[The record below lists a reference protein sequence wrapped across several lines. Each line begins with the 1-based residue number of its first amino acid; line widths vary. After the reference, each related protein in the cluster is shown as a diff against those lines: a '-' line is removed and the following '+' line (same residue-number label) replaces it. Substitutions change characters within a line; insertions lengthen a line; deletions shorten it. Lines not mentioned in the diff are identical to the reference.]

1 MAGRGNNNG
10 GSSSSLSDLRDM
22 EEKLK
27 CFVCKKM
34 LQQPTSLTCGHIFCK
49 ECIPKY
55 MVSVCPI
62 CKARFLSKNLK
73 PAVHIE
79 EMLKK
84 YQEMEATL
92 KIQNSDNGSQVDSFT
107 GESSFILIPQSIQ
120 KGNGLL
126 INKSCQQASPVF
138 QKRVRGLGINSYD
151 TLSSKL
157 TREEARDSPAVVSTP
172 SKSSTTAVPSQ
183 GHVPAGDIEFLPPP
197 PNSKMVANTSCTK
210 GSCPAPCTNPSTHRN
225 EKTERK
231 ELAWSSVKRLKLTS
245 FRIPVGLYED
255 ECIFCHSFRRNLEG
269 YGDLLCIQRG
279 KVVTGPDSSSKA
291 KVIYAHENCILWD
304 PVIYYKGDELMNL
317 RREIERSSKLR
328 CAKCGLNG
336 AALGCFYEHCPKSYH
351 PPCAYQ
357 VDGCRWDT
365 VNYCV
370 LCPDH
375 VSEKLPCDSDPTIS
389 DKAGNGNGRTSSEG
403 TLKTR

>member
-1 MAGRGNNNG
+1 MAERGNNNG

-27 CFVCKKM
+27 CFVW
-34 LQQPTSLTCGHIFCK
+34 

-55 MVSVCPI
+55 MVSVCPT

-79 EMLKK
+79 EMLKR
-84 YQEMEATL
+84 YQEMMEAML
-92 KIQNSDNGSQVDSFT
+92 KVQNSDNGSPVGSFT
-107 GESSFILIPQSIQ
+107 GESSFILTPQSVQ

-126 INKSCQQASPVF
+126 MNKSCQQASPAF
-138 QKRVRGLGINSYD
+138 EKRVHGLGINSYD

-157 TREEARDSPAVVSTP
+157 TRKKPPRDSPAVVSTP
-172 SKSSTTAVPSQ
+172 SKSSNIAGPSQ
-183 GHVPAGDIEFLPPP
+183 GHLPAADNEFIPPP
-197 PNSKMVANTSCTK
+197 PNSEVIANTSCTK
-210 GSCPAPCTNPSTHRN
+210 DSCQVPCSNPSTTRN

-231 ELAWSSVKRLKLTS
+231 ELAGSSVKRLKLTS
-245 FRIPVGLYED
+245 SRLPVGLYED
-255 ECIFCHSFRRNLEG
+255 ECIFCHSFRRNLEVSGLAVHQQLQIDHLAG
-269 YGDLLCIQRG
+269 YGELLCIQKG
-279 KVVTGPDSSSKA
+279 KVVTEPDTGSKA
-291 KVIYAHENCILWD
+291 KVCYAHENCIEWA
-304 PVIYYKGDELMNL
+304 PVIYYEGDLLVNL
-317 RREIERSSKLR
+317 RSEIQRSSKLT

-351 PPCAYQ
+351 PPCAYR

-365 VNYCV
+365 VNYCM

-375 VSEKLPCDSDPTIS
+375 VSEKLPSDSDPTIS
-389 DKAGNGNGRTSSEG
+389 DTAANGNGRTSSKG